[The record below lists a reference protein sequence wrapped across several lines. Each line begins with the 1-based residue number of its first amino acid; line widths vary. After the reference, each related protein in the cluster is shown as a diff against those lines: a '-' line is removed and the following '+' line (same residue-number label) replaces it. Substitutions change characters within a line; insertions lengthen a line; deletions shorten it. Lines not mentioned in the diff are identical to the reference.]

1 MSRSSPR
8 SISGWPRRASSS
20 RASWTGRRRRHAAAL
35 AAAATLAV
43 LFALGRHFV
52 LYDAMSAV
60 LPPLAMF
67 RYPVKVTV
75 LVALPWCL
83 LAGLGVDFVR
93 AAAPGSRAAR
103 AVRIGALAAPLGAAI
118 VAAVLAA
125 AGAMAG
131 ARTILVAVAMASLA
145 AALVVKALEGGASR
159 PALAAAAGLVAAAD
173 LVLYHRSMNAVALIE
188 LYTHRPEV
196 MGHLDA
202 RPDARLYAYDYSVTP
217 PGGPPVTGGEAG
229 AGRRLAR
236 MPAGWSLGPAAA
248 LAQQLSL
255 TPLVSSRWGL
265 SGSFEVDYTGL
276 FPTHV
281 NQAAYL
287 LRAMEDARASPPP
300 ARGGDERGR
309 AARGPVRRPQAGRL
323 AAGPLRVPHPRVRRP
338 RGLAARVRRAPD
350 AHGRGGVGSLN
361 ALVDGGFDYTHEA
374 LVPASAPPGGG
385 TRPGARGS
393 YPRPDRLTVEAEAP
407 DGGYVVRRAL

>member
-1 MSRSSPR
+1 MFEGREPFL
-8 SISGWPRRASSS
+8 ASLYLGL
-20 RASWTGRRRRHAAAL
+20 ASAGLVLAGLVDRRRRRHAAAL

-173 LVLYHRSMNAVALIE
+173 LVLYHRSMNAVAPIE

-196 MGHLDA
+196 MGHLDG

-287 LRAMEDARASPPP
+287 LRAMEGTP
-300 ARGGDERGR
+300 AHRLLLQRGGVTNVVALHE
-309 AARGPVRRPQAGRL
+309 GPFADLRL
-323 AAGPLRVPHPRVRRP
+323 DASLPGLYRVPHPRVRRP

-350 AHGRGGVGSLN
+350 AHGRGGVG
-361 ALVDGGFDYTHEA
+361 AE
-374 LVPASAPPGGG
+374 
-385 TRPGARGS
+385 RPRRWGL
-393 YPRPDRLTVEAEAP
+393 RLHA
-407 DGGYVVRRAL
+407 